1 MRITNFTSLV
11 YTTFVY
17 IYKVTV
23 IHRTVGPSSREIWV
37 IKRDSTSITSHDFFQ
52 KCFLMSYYICVIK
65 IFKYRVNKESCLPTK
80 NRALVA
86 DEKAENGRFLATTN
100 ARGPPP
106 SSLQTAISCK
116 QVIYDFMLQK

>member
-37 IKRDSTSITSHDFFQ
+37 IKRDSTSITSHDFFS
-52 KCFLMSYYICVIK
+52 KMFLNELLHMRYKDI
-65 IFKYRVNKESCLPTK
+65 
-80 NRALVA
+80 
-86 DEKAENGRFLATTN
+86 
-100 ARGPPP
+100 
-106 SSLQTAISCK
+106 
-116 QVIYDFMLQK
+116 

>member
-1 MRITNFTSLV
+1 MR
-11 YTTFVY
+11 Y
-17 IYKVTV
+17 
-23 IHRTVGPSSREIWV
+23 
-37 IKRDSTSITSHDFFQ
+37 
-52 KCFLMSYYICVIK
+52 
-65 IFKYRVNKESCLPTK
+65 IFKFRVQQKKLSFLTK
-80 NRALVA
+80 ILVA